1 MRLSAQYFLR
11 TASEY
16 LPEDTEKARLRLN
29 QSEFFP
35 AAEEKTDSESSCSFF
50 GKRKAITRKNALC
63 LRRKRTRKA
72 VVSFSKKEKRLSEKN
87 ENNCKFVCVYS
98 SLLIVINY
106 FRSFASRAREKAQDD
121 KTSRATGS
129 AQDDNSI
136 EKSGKIIGK

>member
-1 MRLSAQYFLR
+1 M
-11 TASEY
+11 
-16 LPEDTEKARLRLN
+16 PEEG
-29 QSEFFP
+29 
-35 AAEEKTDSESSCSFF
+35 KTDSESSCSFF
-50 GKRKAITRKNALC
+50 GKRKAVTR
-63 LRRKRTRKA
+63 
-72 VVSFSKKEKRLSEKN
+72 KN

-106 FRSFASRAREKAQDD
+106 FRSFVSRARGKAQDD

>member
-1 MRLSAQYFLR
+1 MM
-11 TASEY
+11 
-16 LPEDTEKARLRLN
+16 PEEG
-29 QSEFFP
+29 
-35 AAEEKTDSESSCSFF
+35 KTDSESSCSFF

-72 VVSFSKKEKRLSEKN
+72 VVSSSKKEKRLSEKN

-106 FRSFASRAREKAQDD
+106 FRSFASRARGKAQDD